1 MTAKVC
7 KRGAIRVD
15 GKCRPSSDIGKKHGF
30 LYDKKEL
37 KKSNI
42 SFKSL
47 GGPWLEGYIGS
58 IGYYGGKYFQARIF
72 DTPSKYGLK
81 RGRISNLII
90 LDGLRGREDVKNIY
104 DYDGGLTSST
114 KKGRELAEKIRET
127 FPVIKNR

>member
-42 SFKSL
+42 SFKS
-47 GGPWLEGYIGS
+47 
-58 IGYYGGKYFQARIF
+58 FQARIF